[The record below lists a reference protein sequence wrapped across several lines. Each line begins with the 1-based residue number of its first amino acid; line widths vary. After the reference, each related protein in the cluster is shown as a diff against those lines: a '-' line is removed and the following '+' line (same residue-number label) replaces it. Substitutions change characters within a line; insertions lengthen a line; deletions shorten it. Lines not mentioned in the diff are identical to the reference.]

1 MNYMDTR
8 AYLIDPVR
16 KSVFQIKYSYLGD
29 RSETAKA
36 IRAEYVDA
44 INLDDTHCVWVD
56 HLPFVIDAG
65 EGLLR
70 KFVYVWDIKSKFYPN
85 GMEFHGMAL
94 VTGVDEEGETVPP
107 TMSFDELNDSLTF
120 HQHQLIR
127 KDMA

>member
-29 RSETAKA
+29 YKETAHA
-36 IRAEYVDA
+36 INAQYVDA
-44 INLDDTHCVWVD
+44 VNLDDKHCVWVD
-56 HLPFVIDAG
+56 D
-65 EGLLR
+65 EGLFQ
-70 KFVYVWDIKSKFYPN
+70 KFVWLWDIKSKFHPK
-85 GMEFHGMAL
+85 GKRLAGLGL

-120 HQHQLIR
+120 DQHPLIR